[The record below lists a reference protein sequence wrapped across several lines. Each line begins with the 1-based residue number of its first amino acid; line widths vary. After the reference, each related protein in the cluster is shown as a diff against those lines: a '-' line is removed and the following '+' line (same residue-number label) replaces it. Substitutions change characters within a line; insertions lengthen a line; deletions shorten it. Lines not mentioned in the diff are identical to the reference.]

1 MLYFITFCA
10 TFVVIKYAVIRKTAP
25 PNTLSHSTV
34 ISQRLLP
41 KVYEMFE
48 KVRGC
53 EQQLNLPATRRQHTH
68 LTFNVDVIKVTL
80 VHTVHVTQLK
90 C

>member
-1 MLYFITFCA
+1 
-10 TFVVIKYAVIRKTAP
+10 
-25 PNTLSHSTV
+25 
-34 ISQRLLP
+34 
-41 KVYEMFE
+41 MFE